1 MPRFVIANRHPLSQP
16 AAIVRAAGLREQAV
30 VTELLLRANR
40 EYRKVLPAR
49 LYDAYMRDLR
59 ALAADWSDKDFLIAE
74 QDGALLGAVAF
85 YRDSPGQDM
94 PRERAGLRALAVDP
108 DARGRGVGRQLAEA
122 CVLRAW
128 RLGRQYL
135 ALHSAAFQEVARK
148 LYLTMGF
155 QRCPQYDFDLG
166 DLPSPGLN
174 GDVPSPWL
182 NGERL
187 AIDAFCLNLKR

>member
-1 MPRFVIANRHPLSQP
+1 MPRFVIANRHPLTQP

-30 VTELLLRANR
+30 VTDLLLRANR
-40 EYRKVLPAR
+40 DYRKVLPTR
-49 LYDAYMRDLR
+49 LYDAYARELR

-85 YRDSPGQDM
+85 YRDASVQGRGM
-94 PRERAGLRALAVDP
+94 PREWASLRALAVDP
-108 DARGRGVGRQLAEA
+108 AARGRGIGRQLAEA

-128 RLGRQYL
+128 RIGRQML

-148 LYLTMGF
+148 LYLSMGF
-155 QRCPQYDFDLG
+155 QRCPQFDFNLG
-166 DLPSPGLN
+166 DQP
-174 GDVPSPWL
+174 DL
-182 NGERL
+182 NGEQL

>member
-1 MPRFVIANRHPLSQP
+1 MPRFVIANRHPLTQP

-30 VTELLLRANR
+30 VTDLLLRANR
-40 EYRKVLPAR
+40 DYRKVLPTR

-59 ALAADWSDKDFLIAE
+59 ALAADWADKDFLIAE
-74 QDGALLGAVAF
+74 SDGALLGAVAF
-85 YRDSPGQDM
+85 YRDASVQGHSL
-94 PRERAGLRALAVDP
+94 PREWAGLRALSVDP
-108 DARGRGVGRQLAEA
+108 EARGRGIGRQLAEA

-128 RLGRQYL
+128 RLGRQFL
-135 ALHSAAFQEVARK
+135 ALHSAEFQEVARK

-166 DLPSPGLN
+166 DQPALDLK
-174 GDVPSPWL
+174 
-182 NGERL
+182 GERL